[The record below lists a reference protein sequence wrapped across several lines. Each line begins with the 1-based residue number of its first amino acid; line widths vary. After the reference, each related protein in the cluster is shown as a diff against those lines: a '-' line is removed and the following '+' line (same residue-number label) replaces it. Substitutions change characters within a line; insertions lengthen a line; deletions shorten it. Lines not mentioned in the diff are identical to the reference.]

1 LHELSVALE
10 IRRIA
15 EERLALEELPHLVSV
30 GVELG
35 DTSGLEPDNL
45 RFCLEAV
52 FAEPPFTGARPVFE
66 RLPGDV
72 LRVSYLEV
80 DDGRPDD

>member
-1 LHELSVALE
+1 MHELSVALE

-15 EERLALEELPHLVSV
+15 EARLARSVLPQLSAV

-35 DTSGLEPDNL
+35 DVSGIEPENL

-52 FAEPPFTGARPVFE
+52 FAEPPFRGARPVLE
-66 RLPGDV
+66 RLGGDV
-72 LRVSYLEV
+72 LRVAYLEV
-80 DDGRPDD
+80 DDGCPDH

>member
-1 LHELSVALE
+1 MHELSVALE

-15 EERLALEELPHLVSV
+15 EERLTPEELPLLVSV
-30 GVELG
+30 GVEVG
-35 DTSGLEPDNL
+35 ETSGLEPDNL

-52 FAEPPFTGARPVFE
+52 FAEPPFNGARPLLE
-66 RLPGDV
+66 RLPGDA
-72 LRVSYLEV
+72 LRVTYLEV